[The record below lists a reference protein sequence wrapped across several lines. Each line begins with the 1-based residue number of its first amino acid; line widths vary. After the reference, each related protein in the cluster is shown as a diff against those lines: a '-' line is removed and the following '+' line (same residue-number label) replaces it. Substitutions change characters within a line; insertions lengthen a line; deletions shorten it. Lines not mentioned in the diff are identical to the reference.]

1 VLIKEFVDKDAEF
14 NMHWKWSII
23 GDRREDIVIKYE
35 DGDLWRDAGSQ
46 NEWLNGPHA
55 QNPL

>member
-1 VLIKEFVDKDAEF
+1 VLIKRFVDKDAEF

-35 DGDLWRDAGSQ
+35 DGGALA
-46 NEWLNGPHA
+46 
-55 QNPL
+55 